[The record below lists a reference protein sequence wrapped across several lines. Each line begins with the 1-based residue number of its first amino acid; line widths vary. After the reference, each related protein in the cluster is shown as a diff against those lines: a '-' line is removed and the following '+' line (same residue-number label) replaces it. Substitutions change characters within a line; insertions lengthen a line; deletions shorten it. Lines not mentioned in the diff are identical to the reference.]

1 MSDKKFENR
10 QKKKT
15 SRGLNS
21 LFVLDD
27 SQDRESQLIERS
39 VVEQDSAN
47 NSNYAIVNIL
57 VRTSKKG
64 SLETTTLTRDLAQD
78 LKA

>member
-1 MSDKKFENR
+1 M
-10 QKKKT
+10 
-15 SRGLNS
+15 NS

-27 SQDRESQLIERS
+27 SLDRESQLIERS

>member
-10 QKKKT
+10 QKKT

-21 LFVLDD
+21 LFVPDD
-27 SQDRESQLIERS
+27 SQDRESQLIDRS

-47 NSNYAIVNIL
+47 NSNYAIVNVL

-64 SLETTTLTRDLAQD
+64 NLETTALTRDLAQD

>member
-1 MSDKKFENR
+1 M
-10 QKKKT
+10 
-15 SRGLNS
+15 NS

-27 SQDRESQLIERS
+27 SQDRESQLIDRS

-47 NSNYAIVNIL
+47 NSNYAIVNVL

-64 SLETTTLTRDLAQD
+64 NLETTTLTRDLAQD

>member
-10 QKKKT
+10 QKKT

-27 SQDRESQLIERS
+27 SQDRESQLIDRS

-47 NSNYAIVNIL
+47 NSNYAIVNVL
-57 VRTSKKG
+57 VLTSKKG
-64 SLETTTLTRDLAQD
+64 NLETTTLTRDLAQD

>member
-1 MSDKKFENR
+1 M
-10 QKKKT
+10 
-15 SRGLNS
+15 NS

>member
-10 QKKKT
+10 QKKT

-27 SQDRESQLIERS
+27 SQDRESQLIDRS

-47 NSNYAIVNIL
+47 NSNYAIVNVL
-57 VRTSKKG
+57 VGTSKKG
-64 SLETTTLTRDLAQD
+64 NLETTTLTRDLAQD